1 MGSEEQQR
9 DALIEKVVAKL
20 EGKKVRVVYKA
31 SETVY
36 YETIIEA
43 TTREEAD
50 EIYYNGGEDLTPTG
64 SDYFETYDITEEEL

>member
-9 DALIEKVVAKL
+9 DALIERVVAKL

-50 EIYYNGGEDLTPTG
+50 EIYYNGGESADIIDS
-64 SDYFETYDITEEEL
+64 SDFETYDTYEEEI